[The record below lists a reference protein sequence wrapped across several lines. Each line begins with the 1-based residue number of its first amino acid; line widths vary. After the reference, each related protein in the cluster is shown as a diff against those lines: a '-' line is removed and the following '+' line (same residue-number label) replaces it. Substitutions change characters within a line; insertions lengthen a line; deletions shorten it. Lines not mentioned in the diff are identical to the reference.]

1 MKKLFAIFLIIFSL
15 EGYTQTTKLYNP
27 ETDVAATISQG
38 LIRAKAENKQL
49 FLQIGG
55 NWCPWCTKFHKL
67 CSNDPDIRALM
78 DKSYISIKVNY
89 SKENKNLTILKRL
102 EYPQR
107 FGFPVFVILDQDG
120 KRIHTQSSAFLEE
133 GDSYSKKNVIE
144 FLRLWTTDALNP
156 DLYTE
161 K

>member
-1 MKKLFAIFLIIFSL
+1 MKKLFPIFLIILSF
-15 EGYTQTTKLYNP
+15 GGHAQPTKFYNP
-27 ETDVAATISQG
+27 EADVAASISQG
-38 LIRAKAENKQL
+38 LIQAKTENKQL
-49 FLQIGG
+49 LLQIGG

-67 CSNDPDIRALM
+67 CSSDQDIRTLM
-78 DKSYISIKVNY
+78 NKSYISITVNY
-89 SKENKNLTILKRL
+89 SKENRNLATLKRL

-107 FGFPVFVILDQDG
+107 FGFPVFVILDKDG

-133 GDSYSKKNVIE
+133 GDSYSKKRVIE

-156 DLYTE
+156 DLYTD

>member
-1 MKKLFAIFLIIFSL
+1 MKKLFPIFLLILSF
-15 EGYTQTTKLYNP
+15 GGHAQPTKFYNP
-27 ETDVAATISQG
+27 EADVAASISQG
-38 LIRAKAENKQL
+38 LTQAKTENKQL
-49 FLQIGG
+49 LLQIGG

-67 CSNDPDIRALM
+67 CSSDQDIRTLM
-78 DKSYISIKVNY
+78 NKNYISITVNY
-89 SKENKNLTILKRL
+89 SKENRNLATLKRL

-107 FGFPVFVILDQDG
+107 FGFPVFVILDKDG

-133 GDSYSKKNVIE
+133 GDSYSKKRVIE

-156 DLYTE
+156 DLYTD